1 MTNKGPRLFYW
12 RFRLL
17 PKSESEM
24 RTLAPASAGDVCRRG
39 AQHYFVLAVEGTR
52 ALCVPVIFNRTFIHR
67 ADVFLWDSR
76 REKSL
81 QLSGT
86 TVVRCTDHH
95 WRENG
100 WDSCTLRVNPSAMR
114 KILASLCR
122 DIEAQAIEAGGS
134 GLYKSTLARGPKLGD
149 RGRKKGGSPSD

>member
-1 MTNKGPRLFYW
+1 MTIEGPRLFYW
-12 RFRLL
+12 RFRL
-17 PKSESEM
+17 PAKSESEM

-39 AQHYFVLAVEGTR
+39 AQHFLVLAVEGKR

-67 ADVFLWDSR
+67 ADVSLWDSR

-86 TVVRCTDHH
+86 TVVRCTDHRWH
-95 WRENG
+95 RNG
-100 WDSCTLRVNPSAMR
+100 WDSRLMQASAASMR
-114 KILASLCR
+114 KIVDSLVK
-122 DIEAQAIEAGGS
+122 DLDAQAIEAGKP
-134 GLYKSTLARGPKLGD
+134 GLYQSVLGRGPKLGD